1 MTTATSAYRLRRTDI
16 GPQARLTLDERQRAV
31 VAHPGGPLLVLA
43 GPGTGKTTTLVEAVA
58 DRVARGMLPEE
69 ILVLTFSRKAAGEL
83 RDRIATRL
91 CGGGGAPS
99 RNGDAHTGALPTAT
113 TFHSFCYALVRQHQP
128 PELFTYPL
136 RLLSGPEQDVF
147 VRELLAGEAEDGTVR
162 WPAELRA
169 ALGTRGFADEV
180 RAVAARTRELG
191 LDPEALA
198 RFAEDTG
205 RRDWRAAADFLAE
218 YLDVL
223 DAQGVVDYAEL
234 VHRAVILAERPE
246 VADELRRRYKVVF
259 VDEYQ
264 DTDAAQV
271 RLLRALAGDGRDL
284 VAVGDPDQS
293 IYAFRGADVNGILEF
308 RHHFPDR
315 TGAPAPT
322 IVLRTSRR
330 AGAGLLRASREITRR
345 MPLSRLPAADA
356 AAHRDLIPDRTG
368 DDDPSRVQVFTYPT
382 PGAELDNIADILR
395 RAHLE
400 DGVPWGEMAVLVR
413 SGARSIPSI
422 RRSLSVAGVP
432 LEIAGDELP
441 LAAEQAVTPLLTAL
455 RVAADPAALDEDTA
469 RMLLLS
475 PMCGMDSADLRVLGR
490 ALRAE
495 ERAAAMADAQ
505 TAEAQAAEAAEA
517 AAGGDGDAG
526 GDAAGHDGPE
536 QLELMAFGD
545 LAPVASAVPAP
556 GAGDAAT
563 SVDATATADAADTA
577 ATDRAASDP
586 ADPAAAGA
594 DGDTAGER
602 PRTAEAA
609 DGARV
614 PDAATPPAST
624 APFLPALARPSAEL
638 IRDALAHPEQL
649 VAVDAQIGAGAYRLG
664 MLIAKARAI
673 LDAGGTT
680 EAALWELWH
689 GTPWPARL
697 ERAVLR
703 GGSAGR
709 NADRDLDAVVA
720 LFEVAARAEERAGHR
735 GALNFL
741 DELTAQ
747 QIPGDRLDDKAMRGE
762 SVRLLTAHRSKGLQW
777 RLVVVAGVQE
787 GLWPDLRR
795 RGSLLEADRIGADG
809 LAEPLS
815 PGALLAEERRLFYVA
830 VTRARERLVV
840 TAVKSAYDD
849 GDQPS
854 RFLAEL
860 GEEGVERADVTSRP
874 RRPLS
879 TSALVAELRASA
891 VDPKAPRTVQLAA
904 ARRLA
909 KLAALR
915 DEEGY
920 PLVPA
925 AHPERWWGLVEPTDP
940 GVPVRDPRVPV
951 KLSGSA
957 VEKVGTC
964 ALNWF
969 LGREVRAESART
981 AALGFG
987 NVVHAL
993 ADEVGTGAT
1002 AAELPVLIDRLDR
1015 VWDAL
1020 AFDAP
1025 WQSDQ
1030 QKEEARTA
1038 LERFLAWHTHD
1049 RHRVVAATEHEFEV
1063 SLTAG
1068 EHRIVIRGSMDR
1080 VERGEDGLAYVVDF
1094 KTGKS
1099 KPGAAEVAEHPQLAV
1114 YQIAVANGA
1123 LDDVEAFGGTRP
1135 ASGGAELVQLR
1146 HRAPGQDPDAGHLP
1160 VVQDQTA
1167 PVPDEDGGTWVSALL
1182 ADVAG
1187 RILGERFTPNTGS
1200 HCDRCDFRRC
1210 CSARSEGRTVVE

>member
-91 CGGGGAPS
+91 RGGGGAPS
-99 RNGDAHTGALPTAT
+99 RNGGALPTAT

-234 VHRAVILAERPE
+234 VHRAVLLAERPE
-246 VADELRRRYKVVF
+246 VSDELRRRYKVVF

-284 VAVGDPDQS
+284 VVVGDPDQS
-293 IYAFRGADVNGILEF
+293 IYAFRGADVNGILDF

-322 IVLRTSRR
+322 VVLRTSRR

-356 AAHRDLIPDRTG
+356 AAHRGLVPDRTG

-422 RRSLSVAGVP
+422 RRALSVAGVP

-455 RVAADPAALDEDTA
+455 KVAADPAALDEDTA

-490 ALRAE
+490 ALRSE

-505 TAEAQAAEAAEA
+505 TAEAEAEAAAEAATGAEA
-517 AAGGDGDAG
+517 RVDGGAAGADGA
-526 GDAAGHDGPE
+526 E
-536 QLELMAFGD
+536 QLELMAFPD
-545 LAPVASAVPAP
+545 LANAAPA
-556 GAGDAAT
+556 A
-563 SVDATATADAADTA
+563 DATNAADAA
-577 ATDRAASDP
+577 AT
-586 ADPAAAGA
+586 GA
-594 DGDTAGER
+594 HDETD
-602 PRTAEAA
+602 
-609 DGARV
+609 V
-614 PDAATPPAST
+614 PTPSRSA
-624 APFLPALARPSAEL
+624 APFLPAIARPSAEL

-664 MLIAKARAI
+664 MLVAKARAI

-762 SVRLLTAHRSKGLQW
+762 SVRLLTAHRAKGLQW

-830 VTRARERLVV
+830 ATRARERLVV

-854 RFLAEL
+854 RFLAEV

-909 KLAALR
+909 RLAALR
-915 DEEGY
+915 DDDGY

-940 GVPVRDPRVPV
+940 GVPVRDPRAPV

-1002 AAELPVLIDRLDR
+1002 AAELPVLMDRLDR

-1063 SLTAG
+1063 GLTAG

-1114 YQIAVANGA
+1114 YQIAVDNGA
-1123 LDDVEAFGGTRP
+1123 LDDIEAFGGARP

-1146 HRAPGQDPDAGHLP
+1146 HRAPGQDPDAGDLP

-1167 PVPDEDGGTWVSALL
+1167 PVPDEDGNTWVSAML

-1200 HCDRCDFRRC
+1200 HCDRCDFRSC
-1210 CSARSEGRTVVE
+1210 CSARNEGRTVVE

>member
-1 MTTATSAYRLRRTDI
+1 MTTATSAYRLRRSDI
-16 GPQARLTLDERQRAV
+16 GPQPELTLDARQRAV

-58 DRVARGMLPEE
+58 DRVARGTPPEE

-91 CGGGGAPS
+91 RSGAGAS
-99 RNGDAHTGALPTAT
+99 HGGALPTAT
-113 TFHSFCYALVRQHQP
+113 TFHSFCYALVRRHQP

-162 WPAELRA
+162 WPDELRA

-191 LDPEALA
+191 LDPDALA
-198 RFAEDTG
+198 RFAEGIG

-234 VHRAVILAERPE
+234 VHRAVILAEQPE
-246 VADELRRRYKVVF
+246 VSDDLRRRYRVVF

-284 VAVGDPDQS
+284 VVVGDPDQS
-293 IYAFRGADVNGILEF
+293 IYAFRGADINGILEF
-308 RHHFPDR
+308 RHQFPDR
-315 TGAPAPT
+315 NGNPAPT
-322 IVLRTSRR
+322 VVLQTSRR
-330 AGAGLLRASREITRR
+330 AGEGLLRVSREITKR
-345 MPLSRLPAADA
+345 MPLARLTAADA
-356 AAHRDLIPDRTG
+356 EAHRRLTPDRTG
-368 DDDPSRVQVFTYPT
+368 DDDPSRVQVFTFPT

-422 RRSLSVAGVP
+422 RRALTVAGVP

-455 RVAADPAALDEDTA
+455 RVAADPSALDEDTA

-495 ERAAAMADAQ
+495 ERAAAS
-505 TAEAQAAEAAEA
+505 AEFA
-517 AAGGDGDAG
+517 AAGGE
-526 GDAAGHDGPE
+526 P
-536 QLELMAFGD
+536 
-545 LAPVASAVPAP
+545 
-556 GAGDAAT
+556 
-563 SVDATATADAADTA
+563 TAEGADAADGG
-577 ATDRAASDP
+577 
-586 ADPAAAGA
+586 PAARGA
-594 DGDTAGER
+594 
-602 PRTAEAA
+602 AA
-609 DGARV
+609 YPV
-614 PDAATPPAST
+614 V
-624 APFLPALARPSAEL
+624 ARPSAEL
-638 IRDALAHPEQL
+638 IREALAHPEQL

-664 MLIAKARAI
+664 TLIAKARAV
-673 LDAGGTT
+673 LEAGGTT

-703 GGSAGR
+703 GGPAGR

-741 DELTAQ
+741 EELTAQ
-747 QIPGDRLDDKAMRGE
+747 QIPGDRLDDKAVRGE

-840 TAVKSAYDD
+840 TAVKSVDEE

-860 GEEGVERADVTSRP
+860 GEEGVERADITSRP

-879 TSALVAELRASA
+879 TAALVAELRASA

-909 KLAALR
+909 KLASLR
-915 DEEGY
+915 DSDGY

-925 AHPERWWGLVEPTDP
+925 AHPERWWGLVDPTDP
-940 GVPVRDPRVPV
+940 GVPVRDPRAPLR
-951 KLSGSA
+951 LSGSA
-957 VEKVGTC
+957 VEKVDTC

-969 LGREVRAESART
+969 LGREVRAESARS

-1002 AAELPVLIDRLDR
+1002 PAELPVLMDRLDR

-1030 QKEEARTA
+1030 QKEEARAA
-1038 LERFLAWHTHD
+1038 LERFLAWHTHE
-1049 RHRVVAATEHEFEV
+1049 RRRVVAATEHAFEV
-1063 SLTAG
+1063 ELTVG
-1068 EHRIVIRGSMDR
+1068 KHEIVIRGSMDR

-1094 KTGKS
+1094 KTGKG
-1099 KPGAAEVAEHPQLAV
+1099 KPGAAEVAAHPQLAV
-1114 YQIAVANGA
+1114 YQAAVEGGA
-1123 LDDVEAFGGTRP
+1123 LDGIEAFGGVRP

-1146 HRAPGQDPDAGHLP
+1146 HQGSAKDGPDAELLP
-1160 VVQDQTA
+1160 LVQEQPP
-1167 PVPDEDGGTWVSALL
+1167 PVAGEDGRTWVSALL

-1187 RILGERFTPNTGS
+1187 RILGERFTPRSGT

-1210 CSARSEGRTVVE
+1210 CSARGEGRTVLE

>member
-1 MTTATSAYRLRRTDI
+1 MGQGRALPTGARPPARLPYRLDDPLHISPFPGFPVIPVPVVPEPLGFPVRPRAMTTATSAYRLRRTDI
-16 GPQARLTLDERQRAV
+16 GPPPRLEPDARQRAV

-91 CGGGGAPS
+91 RGGGGAPS
-99 RNGDAHTGALPTAT
+99 EEPEGAAGPSRGGALPTAT
-113 TFHSFCYALVRQHQP
+113 TFHSFCYSLIRQYQP

-191 LDPEALA
+191 LDPESLA

-246 VADELRRRYKVVF
+246 VSEELRRRYKVVF

-284 VAVGDPDQS
+284 VVVGDPDQS
-293 IYAFRGADVNGILEF
+293 IYAFRGADVNGILDF
-308 RHHFPDR
+308 RHQFPDR

-322 IVLRTSRR
+322 VVLRGSRR

-422 RRSLSVAGVP
+422 RRALSVAGVP

-455 RVAADPAALDEDTA
+455 KVAADPTALDEDTA

-505 TAEAQAAEAAEA
+505 LAEAEA
-517 AAGGDGDAG
+517 AADVDV
-526 GDAAGHDGPE
+526 DAASAPGAEPEPE
-536 QLELMAFGD
+536 QLEL
-545 LAPVASAVPAP
+545 LAITEVATPSTEPAP
-556 GAGDAAT
+556 DAET
-563 SVDATATADAADTA
+563 GPETGGP
-577 ATDRAASDP
+577 DP
-586 ADPAAAGA
+586 
-594 DGDTAGER
+594 T
-602 PRTAEAA
+602 
-609 DGARV
+609 
-614 PDAATPPAST
+614 T
-624 APFLPALARPSAEL
+624 APRPTLPAIARPSAAL

-649 VAVDAQIGAGAYRLG
+649 VAIDARVGAAAYRLG
-664 MLIAKARAI
+664 RLIAQARTI
-673 LDAGGTT
+673 LDEGGTT

-830 VTRARERLVV
+830 ATRARERLVV

-860 GEEGVERADVTSRP
+860 GDEGVERADVTSRP

-879 TSALVAELRASA
+879 TAALVAELRASA

-909 KLAALR
+909 RLAALR
-915 DEEGY
+915 DDDGY

-940 GVPVRDPRVPV
+940 GVPVRDPRAPV
-951 KLSGSA
+951 RLSGSA

-981 AALGFG
+981 SALGFG

-1002 AAELPVLIDRLDR
+1002 AAELPVLMDRLDR

-1030 QKEEARTA
+1030 QKEEARAA
-1038 LERFLAWHTHD
+1038 LERFLAWHTHE
-1049 RHRVVAATEHEFEV
+1049 RHRVVAATEHDFEV

-1068 EHRIVIRGSMDR
+1068 GHDIVIRGSMDR
-1080 VERGEDGLAYVVDF
+1080 VERGDDGLAYVVDF
-1094 KTGKS
+1094 KTGKA

-1123 LDDVEAFGGTRP
+1123 LDDIEEFGGVRP
-1135 ASGGAELVQLR
+1135 GSGGAELVQLR
-1146 HRAPGQDPDAGHLP
+1146 HSAPGGDAERAELP
-1160 VVQDQTA
+1160 LVQDQTA
-1167 PVPDEDGGTWVSALL
+1167 PVPDEEGRTWVSELL

-1200 HCDRCDFRRC
+1200 HCDRCDFRRS

>member
-1 MTTATSAYRLRRTDI
+1 MTTATSAYRLRRTDVR
-16 GPQARLTLDERQRAV
+16 PQAVLTLDERQRAV
-31 VAHPGGPLLVLA
+31 VAHAGGPLLVLA

-91 CGGGGAPS
+91 RSGGGATDEGTKSAVPE
-99 RNGDAHTGALPTAT
+99 RPGGGAMPTAT
-113 TFHSFCYALVRQHQP
+113 TFHSFCYALVRQYQP
-128 PELFTYPL
+128 AELFTYPL

-147 VRELLAGEAEDGTVR
+147 VRELLAGQAEYGTVR
-162 WPAELRA
+162 WPTELRA

-180 RAVAARTRELG
+180 RAVAARARELG
-191 LDPEALA
+191 LDPETLA
-198 RFAEDTG
+198 RFAAAND
-205 RRDWRAAADFLAE
+205 RRDWAAAAEFLAE

-246 VADELRRRYKVVF
+246 VADELRRRYKAVF

-293 IYAFRGADVNGILEF
+293 IYAFRGADVNGILDF
-308 RHHFPDR
+308 RHRFPRRD
-315 TGAPAPT
+315 GNPAET

-330 AGAGLLRASREITRR
+330 AGAGLLRASREIAKR
-345 MPLSRLPAADA
+345 MPLARLAAADA
-356 AAHRDLIPDRTG
+356 MAHRDLTAELTG
-368 DDDPSRVQVFTYPT
+368 EDDPSRVQVFTYPT

-400 DGVPWGEMAVLVR
+400 DDVPWGEMAVLVR
-413 SGARSIPSI
+413 SGARSIPAI
-422 RRSLSVAGVP
+422 RRALSVAGVP

-455 RVAADPAALDEDTA
+455 RVAADPTALDEDTA

-475 PMCGMDSADLRVLGR
+475 PIGGLDSADLRVLGR

-495 ERAAAMADAQ
+495 ERAVSE
-505 TAEAQAAEAAEA
+505 AEAQLDEHRADGAAEETQRDAGARAAEGEGLGLA
-517 AAGGDGDAG
+517 EAQPGTAGQGASGISGAGG
-526 GDAAGHDGPE
+526 
-536 QLELMAFGD
+536 
-545 LAPVASAVPAP
+545 P
-556 GAGDAAT
+556 GAG
-563 SVDATATADAADTA
+563 SGP
-577 ATDRAASDP
+577 SG
-586 ADPAAAGA
+586 AG
-594 DGDTAGER
+594 GTAG
-602 PRTAEAA
+602 
-609 DGARV
+609 
-614 PDAATPPAST
+614 
-624 APFLPALARPSAEL
+624 PALARAIARPSAEL

-649 VAVDAQIGAGAYRLG
+649 VAVEAQIGAGAYRLG
-664 MLIAKARAI
+664 RLIGKARAV
-673 LDAGGTT
+673 LEDGGTA

-703 GGSAGR
+703 GGAAGR

-747 QIPGDRLDDKAMRGE
+747 QIPGDRLDDKAVRGE

-830 VTRARERLVV
+830 ATRARERLVV

-854 RFLAEL
+854 RFLDEVG
-860 GEEGVERADVTSRP
+860 GEEAGVERADITSRP
-874 RRPLS
+874 RRALS
-879 TSALVAELRASA
+879 TSALVAELRSAA
-891 VDPKAPRTVQLAA
+891 VDPKASRAVQLAA

-909 KLAALR
+909 RLASLR
-915 DEEGY
+915 DEDGY

-957 VEKVGTC
+957 VEKVDTC

-969 LGREVRAESART
+969 LGREVRAESARS

-1002 AAELPVLIDRLDR
+1002 AAELPVLMDRLDR

-1038 LERFLAWHTHD
+1038 LERFLAWHTHE

-1080 VERGEDGLAYVVDF
+1080 VERGADGLAYVVDF
-1094 KTGKS
+1094 KTGKG
-1099 KPGAAEVAEHPQLAV
+1099 KPTKQDVAEHPQLAV
-1114 YQIAVANGA
+1114 YQLAVEGGA
-1123 LDDVEAFGGTRP
+1123 LDDVPAFGGARP
-1135 ASGGAELVQLR
+1135 RSGGAELVQLR
-1146 HRAPGQDPDAGHLP
+1146 HRAGAAAEVAALP
-1160 VVQDQTA
+1160 LVQEQGT
-1167 PVPDEDGGTWVSALL
+1167 PVPDEEGRTWVSALL

-1187 RILGERFTPNTGS
+1187 RILGERFTPHTGS
-1200 HCDRCDFRRC
+1200 HCDRCEFRRC